1 MAEKKIPAHV
11 MEVIQKMEQLGIY
24 KLEFYE
30 TVERYV
36 KLKKEYKT
44 VYRKYEKSGFEC
56 EVQTNQGTKKAPI
69 VSTLESLRRDIL
81 AMEESL
87 GLTPRG
93 LLKLDGNAFAKQREN
108 KTGGL
113 I

>member
-1 MAEKKIPAHV
+1 MAEKKIPAHI
-11 MEVIQKMEQLGIY
+11 MEVIEKMERLGIY
-24 KLEFYE
+24 KPEFYE

-44 VYRKYEKSGFEC
+44 VYKKYEKSGFSC
-56 EVQTNQGTKKAPI
+56 EVQTAQGTKKAPI
-69 VSTLESLRRDIL
+69 VATLESLRRDIL

-93 LLKLDGNAFAKQREN
+93 LMKLKDNAFAKTKES

>member
-24 KLEFYE
+24 KPEFYE
-30 TVERYV
+30 AVERYV

-56 EVQTNQGTKKAPI
+56 EVHTNQGTKKAPI
-69 VSTLESLRRDIL
+69 VSTLESLRKDIL
-81 AMEESL
+81 SIEESL

-93 LLKLDGNAFAKQREN
+93 LLKLDEGAFAKKKQS